1 MARRRL
7 LIAGAGGLVG
17 RELVDRLADAPWR
30 ERLEGVPLSRA
41 DLDVT
46 DAAAVAAALDAARP
60 SLVVN
65 CAAYTRVDDAER
77 EVEAAARLNAEAPG
91 LLAAA
96 CAARGIGLVH
106 LSSDYVFDGRKSTPY
121 VETDP
126 VGPLSVYGRTKAH
139 GERAVADAF
148 EGRPGA
154 SWLIVRTQWL
164 YGRAGPAFVKSVLA
178 RARAGEPLRVV
189 DDQWGAPTYGR
200 DLAEGLL
207 ALVDAGARGI
217 VHVAN
222 AGATTW
228 FGVARAVL
236 EIVGLEGRVA
246 LEPVPTRAVPRPAAR
261 PAYGVL
267 DCGRYRDLT
276 GRTLR
281 PWREALEAFLTT
293 CS

>member
-7 LIAGAGGLVG
+7 LITGAGGLVG
-17 RELVDRLADAPWR
+17 HELVDRLADRPWR
-30 ERLEGVPLSRA
+30 ERFEGVALSRA

-46 DAAAVAAALDAARP
+46 NAAAVGAALEATRP
-60 SLVVN
+60 DVIVN

-106 LSSDYVFDGRKSTPY
+106 LSTDYVFDGRKSTPY
-121 VETDP
+121 VEDDP
-126 VGPLSVYGRTKAH
+126 VGPLSVYGRTKAD
-139 GERAVADAF
+139 GERAVASAF
-148 EGRPGA
+148 EGRPDGR
-154 SWLIVRTQWL
+154 WLIVRTQWL
-164 YGRAGPAFVKSVLA
+164 YGRVGPAFVKSVLA

-207 ALVDAGARGI
+207 ALVDAGARGT

-246 LEPVPTRAVPRPAAR
+246 LEPVSTGAVPRPAAR

-267 DCGRYRDLT
+267 DCGRYRALT

-281 PWREALEAFLTT
+281 PWREALEAFLATLP
-293 CS
+293 